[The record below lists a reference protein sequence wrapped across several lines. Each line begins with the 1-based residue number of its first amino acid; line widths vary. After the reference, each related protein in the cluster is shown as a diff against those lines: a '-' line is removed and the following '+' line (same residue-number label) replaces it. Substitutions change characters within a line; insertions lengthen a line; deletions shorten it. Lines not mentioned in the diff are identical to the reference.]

1 MTRCQFIQCTASS
14 PGAIGI
20 IQLIGDTQ
28 AALTALTGHH
38 NWPIGRMRWSSFSDI
53 DDGLAGR
60 IGEDIAQIMPHGGP
74 RVMQRL
80 ATWLREHSVAPVES
94 DDVDAR
100 VVYPEA
106 QDACEALAMSALAR
120 AESPLTIELLLNQPQ
135 RWRETSHVTNED
147 VQRSTRLNRLIIPP
161 MVVLA
166 GPANVGKST
175 LSNALLGR
183 SMSITLDRPGTTRDY
198 TTGRIDLAGLVVDW
212 HDTPGLRETDDE
224 IEKRS
229 IELARHVMNE
239 ADYLIAM
246 TDAESDWPA
255 LPRKADL
262 HIANKCDVRERA
274 DANLNVSA
282 ETGHNLDQL
291 VQTVRETLVPQ
302 TDLEHPG
309 PWVFDQRLLSMYRNS

>member
-1 MTRCQFIQCTASS
+1 MQCTASS

-20 IQLIGDTQ
+20 IQLIGDVHPT
-28 AALTALTGHH
+28 LTALTKHH
-38 NWPIGRMRWSSFSDI
+38 NWPIGRMRWASFHDI

-60 IGEDIAQIMPHGGP
+60 IGTNVAQIMPHGGP

-80 ATWLREHSVAPVES
+80 TAWLREQGVQPVES
-94 DDVDAR
+94 TEVNAR
-100 VVYPEA
+100 DVYPEA
-106 QDACEALAMSALAR
+106 QDEVEALTMLALAR
-120 AESPLTIELLLNQPQ
+120 AESPLAINLLLQQSQ
-135 RWRETSHVTNED
+135 RWRNTSDVTNED
-147 VQRSTRLNRLIIPP
+147 VQCSRRLNRLITPP

-229 IELARHVMNE
+229 IELAHHLMNE

-246 TDAESDWPA
+246 TDADSDWPV
-255 LPRKADL
+255 LPREPDL
-262 HIANKCDVRERA
+262 RIANKCDLRERTDA
-274 DANLNVSA
+274 DLNISA
-282 ETGHNLDQL
+282 TTGRSLDQL
-291 VQTVRETLVPQ
+291 VQTVRDALVPQ

-309 PWVFDQRLLSMYRNS
+309 PWAFDERLLTIHQNS